1 MKVAFTTRDSATIN
15 AHFGSANRVDVYEVD
30 TAGYTFLETLEFGGN
45 LKEDGNEDKLEPKVK
60 ALDGCTLVYVSAI
73 GGSAAARLIRKNI
86 TPVKAQT
93 EADDIQDVLTRLV
106 ETLNGTVKA
115 QIVSQIMAANLH
127 DVAQSWIMGPD
138 GSFTRPELR
147 QDEFAFNCHRFF
159 MENPSLSGRGSA
171 GASDVPKLAHTEDQA
186 IL

>member
-106 ETLNGTVKA
+106 ETLNGSPPPWLRKA
-115 QIVSQIMAANLH
+115 LQKSQPRN
-127 DVAQSWIMGPD
+127 
-138 GSFTRPELR
+138 F
-147 QDEFAFNCHRFF
+147 
-159 MENPSLSGRGSA
+159 
-171 GASDVPKLAHTEDQA
+171 EDDFDT
-186 IL
+186 IEEEVLV